1 VSRAVLLLVPALIVG
16 VAVGVLGERRRH
28 PPAVQLQQPEPH
40 TIAAAPQQQSRDCT
54 AELNMARVK
63 LAICMAYQPQQT
75 AERPA
80 EDAALR
86 PAQQWEAE
94 EVESVRRYQKV
105 LREHKEVVI
114 VRRADNSVDAFP
126 VGEPIPDGIIV
137 GRRLA
142 NGEMGWYTGT
152 GSREDPASFEPAD
165 RSHLKPPVF
174 RTKDEINAASAAS
187 AAAAEP
193 TKQ

>member
-1 VSRAVLLLVPALIVG
+1 MNRAALLVPGFIAGL
-16 VAVGVLGERRRH
+16 AVGAIGALRWH
-28 PPAVQLQQPEPH
+28 PPA
-40 TIAAAPQQQSRDCT
+40 TPQQSERAIVAAQAPPPRDCT
-54 AELNMARVK
+54 AELNTARVK
-63 LAICMAYQPQQT
+63 LAICMAYQPQSEARQPG
-75 AERPA
+75 EIS
-80 EDAALR
+80 

-105 LREHKEVVI
+105 LREHKEVV
-114 VRRADNSVDAFP
+114 VVQRADNSIDAFP

-137 GRRLA
+137 GRRLSS
-142 NGEMGWYTGT
+142 GEMGWYTGS
-152 GSREDPASFEPAD
+152 GSREDPASFLPFD

-187 AAAAEP
+187 AAAADP